1 MRILF
6 LDYDGVLHPLGL
18 KLMPSSATGNG
29 KPRARPI
36 EVDFF
41 CWVPLLAEL
50 LEGHPDVFLV
60 VHSSWRESHT
70 REALGAYLG
79 PLEARYL
86 GATVDGDKLASIDA
100 WLAQHP
106 EVKSYRM
113 LDDVVLAEDGED
125 AEEPYPRDEFILCH
139 WQKGISCPGVIC
151 QLQNWLRDTAPEA
164 APSLIPL
171 TLAGEHA

>member
-6 LDYDGVLHPLGL
+6 VDYDGVLHPLGL
-18 KLMPSSATGNG
+18 ELMPSSATGNG
-29 KPRARPI
+29 KPRAKVI
-36 EVDFF
+36 TVDFF

-70 REALGAYLG
+70 HTALGAYLG

-86 GATVDGDKLASIDA
+86 GATENGDKLASIDT
-100 WLAQHP
+100 WLAAHP
-106 EVKSYRM
+106 EVTSYRM
-113 LDDVVLAEDGED
+113 LDDVVLAEEGKD
-125 AEEPYPRDEFILCH
+125 AEEPYPREEFILCH
-139 WQKGISCPGVIC
+139 WQKGISCPGVAR
-151 QLQNWLRDTAPEA
+151 QLQTWLSDTAPA
-164 APSLIPL
+164 AISNPL